1 MGRRVRRSSMKKWFL
16 AVLVACLSFSLFFTT
31 GCKKHA
37 PQAQKTAEVEPVPA
51 AEEPSEMGQLQEV
64 TKEEQPPS
72 GAEQPVSSEALGRG
86 YILDPVHF
94 DFDKYDIRP
103 ADRAVLAAH
112 AEWLKQ
118 HPAVKVMIE
127 GHCDERGTVEYNL
140 ALGDKRA
147 TAVRR
152 YLIDLGINPDRLSW
166 VSYGKERPVDPGH
179 NEEAW
184 FKNRRAEF
192 RRAE

>member
-1 MGRRVRRSSMKKWFL
+1 MGTV
-16 AVLVACLSFSLFFTT
+16 
-31 GCKKHA
+31 
-37 PQAQKTAEVEPVPA
+37 
-51 AEEPSEMGQLQEV
+51 QEV

-72 GAEQPVSSEALGRG
+72 GAEQPVSSETLGKG

-94 DFDKYDIRP
+94 EFDKYDIRT
-103 ADRAVLAAH
+103 ADRPILAAH
-112 AEWLKQ
+112 AEWLKK
-118 HPAVKVMIE
+118 HPDVKVMIE

-147 TAVRR
+147 TTVRR
-152 YLIDLGINPDRLSW
+152 YLIDLGTDPNRLSW

-179 NEEAW
+179 SEDAW